1 MEKNRKAM
9 LEAIKSGNK
18 VMEAQLRESEGWTED
33 DMMEIKGKAISA
45 LLHQKA
51 ERVTI
56 SELDKVA
63 GKEDYFAN

>member
-33 DMMEIKGKAISA
+33 EIMDLMSDAISD
-45 LLHQKA
+45 LLDQNA
-51 ERVTI
+51 EYVTLA
-56 SELDKVA
+56 ELDKWA
-63 GKEDYFAN
+63 GEDDYFAD